1 MANIWD
7 ILTFKKMLSPILL
20 QILFWGG
27 VGGTLYGAIW
37 LLMRGN
43 WAGWMA
49 LIFGLVGV
57 RFIFEIAILAF
68 RNYEALSE
76 IRSLLKINKQVSEE

>member
-1 MANIWD
+1 MTGLWNVI
-7 ILTFKKMLSPILL
+7 TFRTMLSPILL

-27 VGGTLYGAIW
+27 VGGTLYGAFW

-49 LIFGLVGV
+49 LVFGLVGV

-68 RNYEALSE
+68 RNYEALNE
-76 IRSLLKINKQVSEE
+76 IRSSLNRE

>member
-1 MANIWD
+1 MTSLWNV
-7 ILTFKKMLSPILL
+7 LTFRTMLSPILL

-27 VGGTLYGAIW
+27 VGGTLYGASW
-37 LLMRGN
+37 LLTRGN

-49 LIFGLVGV
+49 LVFGLVGV

-68 RNYEALSE
+68 RNYEALNE
-76 IRSLLKINKQVSEE
+76 IRNSLKRE